1 MIRRPPRSTLFP
13 YTTLFRSQPP
23 INGTLTYEVTSLPG
37 KEVIATPVR
46 ADLSSDPNILNAVQ
60 GSAEITVQGAWNL
73 SIAVDGPAGHGTV
86 TIPLTAVAPP
96 AIPAWMDWLIGLIPI

>member
-1 MIRRPPRSTLFP
+1 M
-13 YTTLFRSQPP
+13 
-23 INGTLTYEVTSLPG
+23 TSLPG

-96 AIPAWMDWLIGLIPI
+96 AIPAWMDWLIGLIPIYGVLTFLLTQGGRKEQQIIVANS